1 MTVKQPSDQPATLLS
16 FHPVNPSAD
25 HGPIVFTGSTLI
37 IPSPKNIGFLG
48 QYATDLLLSNSSTM
62 KKVGCLTSRWILP
75 VVGNNAHEHVLSFNA
90 DKTEIATSFDVYQGK
105 TADNA
110 VVTIAQFRSGII
122 PKRSVDLSNEIA
134 LWTRDCHFKAVIVLA
149 GADASRQLDTQLS
162 SNADVWFSASSD
174 CSICIPVNDMLRPL
188 DEFATFVDQEGHSL
202 SKLPPGVGMTHLL
215 VKDFEK
221 YNVQAIVLLAFV
233 AGAGDNSL
241 AAVSIASAVLRLVGL
256 PDTPDKKWFFPLAW
270 QDTVPTRSTTVSL
283 YQ

>member
-1 MTVKQPSDQPATLLS
+1 M
-16 FHPVNPSAD
+16 
-25 HGPIVFTGSTLI
+25 
-37 IPSPKNIGFLG
+37 
-48 QYATDLLLSNSSTM
+48 
-62 KKVGCLTSRWILP
+62 
-75 VVGNNAHEHVLSFNA
+75 
-90 DKTEIATSFDVYQGK
+90 YQGK

-256 PDTPDKKWFFPLAW
+256 PGYYDTFSSYCIYF
-270 QDTVPTRSTTVSL
+270 
-283 YQ
+283 Y